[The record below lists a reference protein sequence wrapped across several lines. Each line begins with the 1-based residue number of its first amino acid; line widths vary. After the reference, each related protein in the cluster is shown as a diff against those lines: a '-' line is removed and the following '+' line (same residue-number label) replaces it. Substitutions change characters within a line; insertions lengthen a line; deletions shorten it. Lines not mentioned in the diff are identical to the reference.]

1 MQWHRELL
9 ALPDGPRY
17 RGDEGRGANFNGHF
31 GMAAGLVRLPIRER
45 DVLVYSNAD
54 EVGHER
60 VRMTAWA
67 SFDGGHSWPVKRLVD
82 GGPSAYSSLDA
93 GRSGTPSEGWIYLQY
108 EVRSGGGRL
117 ARFNLSWLAKGEE
130 TGDGSI
136 PDWALV

>member
-1 MQWHRELL
+1 MRWERLYAISHDGEYLGERLRT
-9 ALPDGPRY
+9 AWRLPDGPRY

-67 SFDGGHSWPVKRLVD
+67 SFDGGHSWPVKRLLTGAKRVLFARRRAIWHAERGVD
-82 GGPSAYSSLDA
+82 L
-93 GRSGTPSEGWIYLQY
+93 
-108 EVRSGGGRL
+108 L
-117 ARFNLSWLAKGEE
+117 A
-130 TGDGSI
+130 
-136 PDWALV
+136 V